1 LTSHSIIGS
10 RFKVKLDGVTEVSNR
25 PAVLPKITGRGWID
39 GTLQLA
45 LDPSDPF
52 QQGFVLSDTWGP
64 YIGEMMSAED

>member
-1 LTSHSIIGS
+1 M
-10 RFKVKLDGVTEVSNR
+10 TEVSNR